1 MPVLAAYGRL
11 ADQSIG
17 FLTLKILLWAL
28 LGLPA
33 ALTCWRYFR
42 DLISYG
48 EAIHQTGQW
57 SVALLIVALAITPLR
72 RVFRG
77 ARWTAQ
83 LAAQRRGIGVA
94 SFAYAALHTGFYL
107 ERKWGA
113 GLILSEG
120 VAPSLATGWIA
131 FAIFLLLAATSNDAS
146 VRAMRV
152 GWKRLHRS
160 VYAATALTFAHWWLA
175 TFDPTAATIC
185 LALLIAVQLLRLVP
199 SKWR

>member
-1 MPVLAAYGRL
+1 MPVSAAYGRL
-11 ADQSIG
+11 AGQSIG
-17 FLTLKILLWAL
+17 FLTLKTLLWAL
-28 LGLPA
+28 LSLPA
-33 ALTCWRYFR
+33 ILIAWRYFS

-57 SVALLIVALAITPLR
+57 SVALLVVVLSVTPLR
-72 RVFRG
+72 RVFPG
-77 ARWTAQ
+77 ARWTAK
-83 LAAQRRGIGVA
+83 LASLRRGIGVA

-113 GLILSEG
+113 GLILTEG

-146 VRAMRV
+146 VRAMRA

-175 TFDPTAATIC
+175 TFDPTVATIC
-185 LALLIAVQLLRLVP
+185 LALLIAIQLLRLMP
-199 SKWR
+199 SKGR